1 MLFFLQAKK
10 WILWAW
16 SGKWSMYVNRHLGTY
31 RFILLWKFWVT
42 NSSGYR
48 WENVKI
54 MLFLILDKGPLE
66 KIFFVCL
73 TVSLCIINKKKNHP
87 FLVYVADEAPYDPN
101 GKPNKF
107 FFNIESCGSLKP
119 ESIIFSALSV
129 LKKKLSDLQ
138 TNLSIE
144 IQNDVLTI
152 SWFHDPLWSK
162 LYVYSL
168 HVNKDKKTVN
178 TIYHSFILTFDGS
191 LIDEQ

>member
-73 TVSLCIINKKKNHP
+73 TVSLCIINKKKTTP
-87 FLVYVADEAPYDPN
+87 FWCMLQMRRRMILMGNQTNFSSTLNLVDLLN
-101 GKPNKF
+101 
-107 FFNIESCGSLKP
+107 LKVLY
-119 ESIIFSALSV
+119 SQHLVSWKRNWVICKQISALRFKMMFSLLV
-129 LKKKLSDLQ
+129 DFMIRYGLNCMCILYMSARTKRQWTPFTTVSY
-138 TNLSIE
+138 
-144 IQNDVLTI
+144 
-152 SWFHDPLWSK
+152 WPLMA
-162 LYVYSL
+162 V
-168 HVNKDKKTVN
+168 
-178 TIYHSFILTFDGS
+178 
-191 LIDEQ
+191 